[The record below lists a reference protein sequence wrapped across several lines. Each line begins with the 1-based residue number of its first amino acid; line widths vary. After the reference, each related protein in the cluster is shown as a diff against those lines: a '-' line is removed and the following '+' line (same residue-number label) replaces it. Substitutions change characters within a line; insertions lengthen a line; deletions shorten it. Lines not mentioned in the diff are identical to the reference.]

1 MNNARR
7 KSLRLAIEHLT
18 NAAYI
23 ITTAKED
30 EQYALDNMPENLQ
43 DSERYEMMENAVD
56 KLEDAITSINEAKEY
71 VDGAIA

>member
-1 MNNARR
+1 MNNTRR
-7 KSLRLAIEHLT
+7 RSLRLAIEHLT
-18 NAAYI
+18 NAADI
-23 ITTAKED
+23 IVAAKED

-43 DSERYEMMENAVD
+43 ESERYEMMENAVD